1 MSNQVFIIEAP
12 NKCDKIAQITG
23 GQVFATK
30 GHFKQLS
37 EENWLNLQNYTPNF
51 DFMKDK
57 KKNIEYYVREC
68 KDKEVFIATD
78 PDREGYAIGYF
89 FYELIKNVAKSVKR
103 AEFHEITH
111 IGIEEGLRKAV
122 PFSQTNFKMFE
133 AFKGRAVG
141 DKMVGWILSPKL
153 SSQMGERGLS
163 VGRVQTPALSL
174 IVARELEIEEFKNK
188 PEAEKKSYKPT
199 PTIEIEGKEVK
210 LLSDLRFA
218 TKEEAESK
226 FKNFFDNCNAIV
238 EKIENKQNQERPK
251 KPFQAVT
258 MIQTANKAFGFS
270 SEKTMSLAQ
279 NLYEKGLISY
289 HRTDAENLSK
299 EFLEEVRGFLAG
311 EEWYCYTEYKAGSQ
325 SQAEAHEAIR
335 ITHPHPKDEIEEI
348 IKREGLTSEHQKL
361 YTLIWEN
368 SIYSQSK
375 PKIKEN
381 TTAIFVIKG
390 IPFKLS
396 YSKMI
401 YSSFGESTEESE
413 ENKSRDKEDFFAE
426 IKERDSFPLKKFEI
440 TEVKAQAPSRYKES
454 DFIPLL
460 QKEGIGRPS
469 TYASFIPK
477 LLERGYITI
486 NKVKS
491 GKKERE
497 EIQATQKGIKA
508 IDSLRTN
515 GDEWIT
521 QSAFTK
527 EMEEILDKIVEGEK
541 NYIDFIAPL
550 HKKMENVA
558 FSQSKTIA
566 KPSEKQIKLMEDLS
580 AKLNLEIPQNARENM
595 SIASEWLDKAFKL
608 DKKQAKPSEK
618 QISFAEKLAQ
628 EKNLEL
634 PKDYKESLESCK
646 KFIDKAMKQK

>member
-1 MSNQVFIIEAP
+1 MSDQIFIIEAP
-12 NKCDKIAQITG
+12 NKCEKIAQITG
-23 GQVFATK
+23 AKVFATK
-30 GHFKQLS
+30 GHFKQLAN
-37 EENWLNLQNYTPNF
+37 ENWLDLSSYNPTF
-51 DFMKDK
+51 EFMQDK
-57 KKNIEYYVREC
+57 KKNIDHYVREC

-89 FYELIKNVAKSVKR
+89 FYELIKNIAKSVKR
-103 AEFHEITH
+103 VEFHEITH
-111 IGIEEGLRKAV
+111 TGIAEGLKKAV
-122 PFSQTNFKMFE
+122 PFNQTNSKMFD

-174 IVARELEIEEFKNK
+174 IVARELEIEDFKNK

-199 PTIEIEGKEVK
+199 PIIEIGGKELK

-218 TKEEAESK
+218 TREEAEEK
-226 FKNFFDNCNAIV
+226 FKSFFDDCNVIV
-238 EKIENKQNQERPK
+238 EKIEKKQIEKRPS

-258 MIQTANKAFGFS
+258 LIQTANKVFGFS

-299 EFLEEVRGFLAG
+299 EFLEEVKNFLAG
-311 EEWYCYTEYKAGSQ
+311 EEWYSYTEYKAGKQ

-335 ITHPHPKDEIEEI
+335 ITHPHSKDEIETI
-348 IKREGLTSEHQKL
+348 VKKEGLTSEHEKL

-381 TTAIFVIKG
+381 TTATFVIKA

-396 YSKMI
+396 FSKTI
-401 YSSFGESTEESE
+401 YSSFGETAEEKEEEEES
-413 ENKSRDKEDFFAE
+413 FFAE
-426 IKERDSFPLKKFEI
+426 IKEGDSFSLKKFEI
-440 TEVKAQAPSRYKES
+440 SEVKAQAPSRFKES

-477 LLERGYITI
+477 LLERGYIVI

-497 EIQATQKGIKA
+497 EIQATLKGIKA
-508 IDSLRTN
+508 IESLKAN

-521 QSAFTK
+521 QSIFTK
-527 EMEEILDKIVEGEK
+527 EMEEVLDQIVEGEK
-541 NYIDFIAPL
+541 KYIDFIAPL
-550 HKKMENVA
+550 HQRMENVV
-558 FSQSKTIA
+558 FSQSKTITP
-566 KPSEKQIKLMEDLS
+566 PSEKQIKLMEDLS

-595 SIASEWLDKAFKL
+595 SVASEWLDKAFKL

-618 QISFAEKLAQ
+618 QIAFAEKLAQ

-634 PKDYKESLESCK
+634 PKDYKDSLDSCK